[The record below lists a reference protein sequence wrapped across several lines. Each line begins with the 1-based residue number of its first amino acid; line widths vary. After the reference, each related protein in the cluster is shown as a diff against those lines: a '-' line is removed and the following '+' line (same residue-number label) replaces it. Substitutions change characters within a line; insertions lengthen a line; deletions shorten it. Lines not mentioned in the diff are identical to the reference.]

1 MLEQLIGYDQKL
13 FLALNGMHSP
23 VSDFIMYWLSNKLI
37 WIPLYAWLLYEMIVQ
52 KRASSWKIIL
62 AVALLITLTDQIS
75 VQLFKENFHRLR
87 PCHEPALE
95 GLVRILNGHC
105 GGSYGFISSHACNTA
120 GVAVFSG
127 LILRKRF
134 KWLLPAMLSWS
145 LLISYSRIYLGVHYP
160 GDIVAGFL
168 VGAIIGFLIYRLFKL
183 IDSQIREKRA

>member
-13 FLALNGMHSP
+13 FLALNGMHAP
-23 VSDFIMYWLSNKLI
+23 LFDFIMYWLSNKLI
-37 WIPLYAWLLYEMIVQ
+37 WIPLYVWLLYHMLILN
-52 KRASSWKIIL
+52 RANSWLIIL
-62 AVALLITLTDQIS
+62 SVALLITLTDQVS
-75 VQLFKENFHRLR
+75 VQLFKETFQRLR

-105 GGSYGFISSHACNTA
+105 GGSYGFVSSHACNTA

-127 LILRKRF
+127 MLLRNRF
-134 KWLLPAMLSWS
+134 RWLLPAMISWS

-160 GDIVAGFL
+160 GDVVAGFL

-183 IDSQIREKRA
+183 VDSSIRARKA